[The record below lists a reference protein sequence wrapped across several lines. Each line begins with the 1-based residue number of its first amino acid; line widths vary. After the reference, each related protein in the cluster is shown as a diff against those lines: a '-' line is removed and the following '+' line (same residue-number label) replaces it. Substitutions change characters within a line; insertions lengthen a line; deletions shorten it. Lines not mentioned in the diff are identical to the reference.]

1 MISRRRLLSA
11 AAASPLL
18 AGGFRAVAAEPVP
31 PPGAARPP
39 LKDLAAAKG
48 ILYGSCAAAPQL
60 LSPDDFT
67 ELLVRECAL
76 VVPENEMKWADMMGP
91 GESSDYRLGD
101 KMIDFVTGHGMLF
114 RAHTMLWYWR
124 TPGWFTEIADR
135 GLAEKKMLE
144 RVNDMGT
151 RYKGRV
157 YSWDVVN
164 EPLKPDDG
172 RPDALRQSVFLEKV
186 GPQYLDL
193 AYRAAR
199 AADPHAKLVVNEYD
213 IEYDT
218 PEQDT
223 KRLALLKL
231 IERMKKDGTPVDAVG
246 VQAHLSV
253 DRLPFSAKKLRTLL
267 ADLAAFGVELQ
278 VTELD
283 CTDERAPADI
293 KERDRMVADEYRR
306 FLDVALDETAVKVLV
321 TWGVSDRHSWIVR
334 HETNNMKW
342 RTDAEP
348 SRPLPFDAALQPK
361 PAWTAIVQALD
372 HAPKRGAA

>member
-1 MISRRRLLSA
+1 MISRRHVLT
-11 AAASPLL
+11 AAASAPLL
-18 AGGFRAVAAEPVP
+18 AGGLRTAAL
-31 PPGAARPP
+31 ADTDHPP
-39 LKDLAAAKG
+39 LKELAAAKG
-48 ILYGSCAAAPQL
+48 VLYGSCAAAPQL
-60 LSPDDFT
+60 LKPDDFT
-67 ELLVRECAL
+67 ALLVRECAL
-76 VVPENEMKWADMMGP
+76 IVPENEMKWADMMGP
-91 GESSDYRLGD
+91 GESSDYTLGD
-101 KMIDFVTGHGMLF
+101 RMIDFVTSHGMAF

-135 GLAEKKMLE
+135 GLAEQKMLA
-144 RVNDMGT
+144 RVKDMGT
-151 RYKGRV
+151 RYRGRV

-193 AYRAAR
+193 AYHAAR
-199 AADPHAKLVVNEYD
+199 EADPHAKLVVNEYD

-218 PEQDT
+218 PEQDV

-246 VQAHLSV
+246 VQAHLSI
-253 DRLPFSAKKLRTLL
+253 DRLPFSAKKLRTFL
-267 ADLAAFGVELQ
+267 ADLAAFGVDLQ
-278 VTELD
+278 ITELD
-283 CTDERAPADI
+283 CTDEKAPADI
-293 KERDRMVADEYRR
+293 AVRDRMVADEYAR

-342 RTDAEP
+342 RTDKEP

-361 PAWTAIVQALD
+361 PAWTAIAQALD
-372 HAPKRGAA
+372 HAPRRQAS

>member
-1 MISRRRLLSA
+1 MISRRHLLSA
-11 AAASPLL
+11 AASSPLL
-18 AGGFRAVAAEPVP
+18 LGGFRAAALADT
-31 PPGAARPP
+31 GQPP
-39 LKDLAAAKG
+39 LKELAAAKG
-48 ILYGSCAAAPQL
+48 LLYGSCAAAPQL

-67 ELLVRECAL
+67 ALLVRECAL
-76 VVPENEMKWADMMGP
+76 IVPENEMKWADMMGP
-91 GESSDYRLGD
+91 GESSDYTLGD
-101 KMIDFVTGHGMLF
+101 RMIGFVTSHGMAF

-124 TPGWFTEIADR
+124 TPGWFTEISDR
-135 GLAEKKMLE
+135 AVAEEKMLA
-144 RVNDMGT
+144 RVEDMGT
-151 RYKGRV
+151 RYRGRV

-186 GPQYLDL
+186 GPHYLDL

-199 AADPHAKLVVNEYD
+199 EADPHAKLVVNEYD

-218 PEQDT
+218 PEQDV

-253 DRLPFSAKKLRTLL
+253 DRLPFSARKLRTFL
-267 ADLAAFGVELQ
+267 ADLASFGVDLQ
-278 VTELD
+278 ITELD
-283 CTDERAPADI
+283 VTDEKAPADI
-293 KERDRMVADEYRR
+293 AVRDRLVADEYAR

-321 TWGVSDRHSWIVR
+321 TWGLSDRHSWIVR

-361 PAWTAIVQALD
+361 PAWTAIAQALD
-372 HAPKRGAA
+372 HAPRRQST